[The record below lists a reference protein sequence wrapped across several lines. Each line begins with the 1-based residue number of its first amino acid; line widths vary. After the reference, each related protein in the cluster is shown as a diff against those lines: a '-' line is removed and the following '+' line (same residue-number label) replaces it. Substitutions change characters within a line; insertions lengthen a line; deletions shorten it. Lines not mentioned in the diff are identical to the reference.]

1 MEEVGERPR
10 GAAAREISAAAVEES
25 GGDGDGERKKE
36 SGGRANGY
44 GREGAG
50 EGYRRVQA
58 ADRGEKFRIRESG
71 VQNVKFF
78 GGELFALFTP
88 MFSYILQKD
97 DPESKIILQNRGTK
111 HGLRLLT
118 TH

>member
-10 GAAAREISAAAVEES
+10 GAAVREIRAAAVEES
-25 GGDGDGERKKE
+25 GGDGGEEEGEWR
-36 SGGRANGY
+36 

-97 DPESKIILQNRGTK
+97 DPESKIILQNRETK
-111 HGLRLLT
+111 HDLNLKMQSL
-118 TH
+118 

>member
-1 MEEVGERPR
+1 MEMGKGRRRV
-10 GAAAREISAAAVEES
+10 AAKPMDRV
-25 GGDGDGERKKE
+25 
-36 SGGRANGY
+36 
-44 GREGAG
+44 GREQARGTGAS
-50 EGYRRVQA
+50 RRVQA
-58 ADRGEKFRIRESG
+58 VDRGEKFRIQESG

-111 HGLRLLT
+111 HGLRYYCQKIVYRV
-118 TH
+118 